1 MNINLR
7 RVGDFAAVSL
17 EERYASIDYGL
28 LDRDEV
34 VALIKDFEHILEE
47 LEWFARVTEK

>member
-7 RVGDFAAVSL
+7 RVGDFAKVSL
-17 EERYASIDYGL
+17 EEKYASVDYGL

-34 VALIKDFEHILEE
+34 IALIKDFEHILEE
-47 LEWFARVTEK
+47 LEWFVHVTEK